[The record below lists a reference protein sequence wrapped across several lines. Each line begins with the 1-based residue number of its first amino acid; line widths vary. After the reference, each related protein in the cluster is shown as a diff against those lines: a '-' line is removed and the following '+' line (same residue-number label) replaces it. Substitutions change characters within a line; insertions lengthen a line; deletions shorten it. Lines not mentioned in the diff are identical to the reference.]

1 MKTEF
6 VVTDHEGNVSYGFY
20 DKRDA
25 EPESFPTFAKAEK
38 RAKELADCEPGK
50 VIKIFELSAEV
61 IAPVGDIKVS
71 RKTR

>member
-6 VVTDHEGNVSYGFY
+6 VVIDHDGNVSFGII

-38 RAKELADCEPGK
+38 RAKELAGYEPGK
-50 VIKIFELSAEV
+50 SIKIFELTGEV
-61 IAPVGDIKVS
+61 IAPVGPIKS
-71 RKTR
+71 FRKP